1 MSTKKVI
8 EIAKELYESCKCCSD
23 EGVLTAIDKLQ
34 EYVIGDEKDIDLQ
47 FMTNITHPMGM
58 IIDVSILIPTSVCS
72 TLDFEIKVSKSF
84 EGKVYARA
92 DIQKVGNSDMEN
104 YFDYMIFSPNDLER
118 MIVVLKHMYERESVE
133 IDWERN

>member
-8 EIAKELYESCKCCSD
+8 EIAKELYESCKCCSV
-23 EGVLTAIDKLQ
+23 EGVLNVIDKLQ

-72 TLDFEIKVSKSF
+72 TLEFEIKVSKSF
-84 EGKVYARA
+84 EGKVYMRA
-92 DIQKVGNSDMEN
+92 DIQKVGTTDMEN
-104 YFDYMIFSPNDLER
+104 YFDYMVLKPSDLER
-118 MIVVLKHMYERESVE
+118 VIVVLKHMYEKEN
-133 IDWERN
+133 IGITL

>member
-1 MSTKKVI
+1 MSAKKVI
-8 EIAKELYESCKCCSD
+8 EIANELYEACRYCSIQSTLD
-23 EGVLTAIDKLQ
+23 AVGKLQ

-84 EGKVYARA
+84 EGKVYMRV
-92 DIQKVGNSDMEN
+92 DIQKVGTTDMDN
-104 YFDYMIFSPNDLER
+104 YFDYMVLTPSDLER
-118 MIVVLKHMYERESVE
+118 VIVILKHMYEKEN
-133 IDWERN
+133 IGITL